1 MIKVVFFDLDDTL
14 YDHAGIVET
23 TLHKLRERLPQIAQH
38 SDAEVLE
45 LYHRLLEQYHKHYI
59 DGTWPFEEAHRR
71 RWQAMLDHWAIADVD
86 PEEMRLYWREQY
98 FANQKLVTGAR
109 ELLEALR
116 SRGLAIGIVT
126 NNSVSD
132 QVAKLRDCK
141 IDHLIDH
148 LVISEEAG
156 YGKPDERI
164 YAIALE
170 RACVNPAEAMM
181 IGDHWENDVLA
192 PSKLGIKAVWFN
204 RRSASQPD
212 PSILTIT
219 SLEPVSEAI
228 AAIFREGLR

>member
-14 YDHAGIVET
+14 YDHAGIVEA
-23 TLHKLRERLPQIAQH
+23 TLHKLRERLPQIGEH
-38 SDAEVLE
+38 SDVEILE

-59 DGTWPFEEAHRR
+59 DGTWPFEEAHRK

-98 FANQKLVTGAR
+98 FANQKLVNGAR
-109 ELLEALR
+109 ELLEAIR
-116 SRGLAIGIVT
+116 SRGIAIGIIT

-141 IDHLIDH
+141 IDHFIDH

-164 YAIALE
+164 YAVALE
-170 RACVNPAEAMM
+170 RAGASPAEALMV
-181 IGDHWENDVLA
+181 GDHWENDILA
-192 PSKLGIKAVWFN
+192 PKRLGIKPVWFN
-204 RRSASQPD
+204 RKGLPLLNPTIQMISSFD
-212 PSILTIT
+212 PVDEVISVL
-219 SLEPVSEAI
+219 LD
-228 AAIFREGLR
+228 RY